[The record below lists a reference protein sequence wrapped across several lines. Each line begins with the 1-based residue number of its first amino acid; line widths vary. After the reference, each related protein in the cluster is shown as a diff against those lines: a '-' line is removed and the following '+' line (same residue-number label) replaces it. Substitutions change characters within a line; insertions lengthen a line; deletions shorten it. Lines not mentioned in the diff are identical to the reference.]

1 MRFCLTI
8 SHCLIVES
16 VLVAFPVFASAAELH
31 DALPEADSWQ
41 IVLAEVMMLAAIGR
55 KHFSFDQ

>member
-1 MRFCLTI
+1 MIR
-8 SHCLIVES
+8 HCLIVES

-41 IVLAEVMMLAAIGR
+41 IFLAGALMLAAIGR
-55 KHFSFDQ
+55 KHFASDQ